1 VRIVVCC
8 KTFSGKVEMREPGAA
23 QQRVEE
29 LRMSTPLDT
38 PDWRGMSQQDRDL
51 GLNNGVAVPGSANI
65 VAGWDQRSGEMRAR
79 HSGHLDLRYGPRERN
94 RMDFLKVADDGPT
107 LLLIHGG
114 YWQTRAKETFATFAG
129 GPLAHDINVA
139 LIGYTLA
146 PDATL
151 DEIVAEIHAGLD
163 FLVAQLP
170 GLGGDPNRIVVSG
183 WSAGGHLTS
192 MALSHPHVRA
202 GMAISGI
209 YDLEPI
215 RHSYL
220 NVKLGLD
227 ETMSQRNSTM
237 MQTGGA
243 LKPLSLVV
251 GSAEL
256 PLLRKQT
263 ADFAGHRAKYGLPVT
278 YEEIPGANHF
288 SIMEELMSP
297 TGRITTLIRQ
307 LFERI

>member
-1 VRIVVCC
+1 MP
-8 KTFSGKVEMREPGAA
+8 TLFSA
-23 QQRVEE
+23 
-29 LRMSTPLDT
+29 L
-38 PDWRGMSQQDRDL
+38 DWRAMSQEDRDL
-51 GLNNGVAVPGSANI
+51 GLNNGVAVKGS
-65 VAGWDQRSGEMRAR
+65 VEMVGGWEQRSGEMRKR
-79 HSGHLDLRYGPRERN
+79 YPDHIDLRYGPRERN
-94 RMDFLKVADDGPT
+94 RIDFLKAGERAPT
-107 LLLIHGG
+107 LLFIHGG
-114 YWQTRAKETFATFAG
+114 YWQARAKEVFSIFAE
-129 GPLAHDINVA
+129 GPVAHGINVA

-146 PDATL
+146 PEATL
-151 DEIVAEIHAGLD
+151 DQIVAEIHSGID
-163 FLVAQLP
+163 FLSRQLP
-170 GLGGDPNRIVVSG
+170 ALGGDADGIVVSG

-192 MALSHPHVRA
+192 MALSHPNVRA

-227 ETMSQRNSTM
+227 EPMSRRNSPM
-237 MQTGGA
+237 MQAGGP

-263 ADFAGHRAKYGLPVT
+263 ADFARHRAKFGLPVT

-288 SIMEELMSP
+288 TILEELLSP
-297 TGRITTLIRQ
+297 KGRITTLIRQ
-307 LFERI
+307 LFERS

>member
-1 VRIVVCC
+1 
-8 KTFSGKVEMREPGAA
+8 MA
-23 QQRVEE
+23 
-29 LRMSTPLDT
+29 
-38 PDWRGMSQQDRDL
+38 
-51 GLNNGVAVPGSANI
+51 
-65 VAGWDQRSGEMRAR
+65 
-79 HSGHLDLRYGPRERN
+79 
-94 RMDFLKVADDGPT
+94 
-107 LLLIHGG
+107 HG
-114 YWQTRAKETFATFAG
+114 
-129 GPLAHDINVA
+129 INVA

-163 FLVAQLP
+163 FLAARLP
-170 GLGGDPNRIVVSG
+170 ALGGDPNHIVVSG

-192 MALSHPHVRA
+192 MALSHPNVKA

-227 ETMSQRNSTM
+227 EATSRRNSPM
-237 MQTGGA
+237 MQAGGVA
-243 LKPLSLVV
+243 KPLSLVA

-256 PLLRKQT
+256 PLLRRQT

-278 YEEIPGANHF
+278 YEEIPDANHF
-288 SIMEELMSP
+288 SIMDELMLP

-307 LFERI
+307 LFERTQACAPGAAQRFA

>member
-1 VRIVVCC
+1 M
-8 KTFSGKVEMREPGAA
+8 T
-23 QQRVEE
+23 
-29 LRMSTPLDT
+29 TPFDT
-38 PDWRGMSQQDRDL
+38 PDWRSMSQQERDL
-51 GLNNGVAVPGSANI
+51 GLNNGVAVPGSAEM
-65 VAGWDQRSGEMRAR
+65 AADWERRSAAMRQR
-79 HSGHLDLRYGPRERN
+79 HPGHIDLRYGPRERN
-94 RMDFLKVADDGPT
+94 RIDFLKAGEKSPT
-107 LLLIHGG
+107 VLFIHGG
-114 YWQTRAKETFATFAG
+114 YWQTRAKEVFTIFAE
-129 GPLAHDINVA
+129 GPMAHGINVA

-146 PDATL
+146 PEATL
-151 DEIVAEIHAGLD
+151 DQIVAEIHAGID
-163 FLVAQLP
+163 FLGRQLP
-170 GLGGDPNRIVVSG
+170 SLGGDGKGIVVSG

-192 MALSHPHVRA
+192 MALSHPNVRA

-227 ETMSQRNSTM
+227 EAMSRRNSPV
-237 MQTGGA
+237 MQEGGP

-263 ADFAGHRAKYGLPVT
+263 ADFAGHRAKFGLPVT

-288 SIMEELMSP
+288 SIMEELLSP
-297 TGRITTLIRQ
+297 AGRITTLIRQ
-307 LFERI
+307 LFERTAG

>member
-1 VRIVVCC
+1 
-8 KTFSGKVEMREPGAA
+8 M
-23 QQRVEE
+23 
-29 LRMSTPLDT
+29 
-38 PDWRGMSQQDRDL
+38 
-51 GLNNGVAVPGSANI
+51 
-65 VAGWDQRSGEMRAR
+65 VAGWEGLSAQMRAR

-94 RMDFLKVADDGPT
+94 RIDFLKAVDGGPT
-107 LLLIHGG
+107 LLFIHGG
-114 YWQTRAKETFATFAG
+114 YWQTRAKEVFTLVAG
-129 GPLAHDINVA
+129 GPMAHGINVA

-151 DEIVAEIHAGLD
+151 DEIVAEIHRGID
-163 FLVAQLP
+163 FLAAQVP
-170 GLGGDPNRIVVSG
+170 ALGGDPKRIVVSG
-183 WSAGGHLTS
+183 WSAGGHLTA
-192 MALSHPHVRA
+192 MALSHPQVKA

-227 ETMSQRNSTM
+227 EAASRRNSPM
-237 MQTGGA
+237 MQAGGPI
-243 LKPLSLVV
+243 KPLSLVV

-288 SIMEELMSP
+288 TVMNELTAP
-297 TGRITTLIRQ
+297 AGRITTLVRQ
-307 LFERI
+307 LFERTAG